1 MSSISE
7 SRALELARVAPRWTA
22 AHTRAQLLRVFPDRR
37 RTDSTNFDPSAAWAL
52 GPRLPAQ
59 LQQTWDLGMRLN
71 FVKFALNG
79 GCGMVPKPARLLQPP
94 PAVAVSPPTNL
105 QQM

>member
-52 GPRLPAQ
+52 GCQ
-59 LQQTWDLGMRLN
+59 LNCSRRGTSACAST
-71 FVKFALNG
+71 VSSSALNG
-79 GCGMVPKPARLLQPP
+79 GCGIVPKPARLLQPP